1 MAQKFKPGDKVRQVL
16 PAPVEGTVVGF
27 SLDQTT
33 GDVQFHVA
41 WKHTDADGEEHV
53 GTRYFT
59 QEQLEAVPE
68 APKEGGA
75 A

>member
-27 SLDQTT
+27 NLDQTT

-41 WKHTDADGEEHV
+41 WKDKDADGVEHV
-53 GTRYFT
+53 HTRYFV

-68 APKEGGA
+68 PAKEGGA